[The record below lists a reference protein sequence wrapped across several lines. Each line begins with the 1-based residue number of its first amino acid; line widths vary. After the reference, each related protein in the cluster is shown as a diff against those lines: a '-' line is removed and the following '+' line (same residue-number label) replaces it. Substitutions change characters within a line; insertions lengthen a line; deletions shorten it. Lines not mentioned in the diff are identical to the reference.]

1 MLRTGPETGPHDDE
15 ETTVKYMLMIYNRPG
30 FLEELTEQERT
41 ALFGEVEAI
50 MTELSESGELVGGA
64 ALADP
69 SLTRTVAVR
78 DGRPAVTDGPF
89 LEAKEHFAG
98 YVSVDCDTEER
109 ALEIAA
115 RWPDVKYGG
124 YLEVRAIMQDSGTEM

>member
-1 MLRTGPETGPHDDE
+1 
-15 ETTVKYMLMIYNRPG
+15 MLMIYNRPG

-41 ALFGEVEAI
+41 ALFGEVAAI
-50 MTELSESGELVGGA
+50 MTELSESGELLGGA

-69 SLTRTVAVR
+69 SLTKTVAAR

-98 YVSVDCDTEER
+98 YVSVDCETEER

-115 RWPDVKYGG
+115 RWPDVQYGG
-124 YLEVRAIMQDSGTEM
+124 YMEVRALMQDSGTEM

>member
-1 MLRTGPETGPHDDE
+1 M
-15 ETTVKYMLMIYNRPG
+15 KYMLLIYNRPG
-30 FLEELTEQERT
+30 FLEELTEQEKT

-50 MTELSESGELVGGA
+50 MTELTESGELVGGA

-69 SLTRTVAVR
+69 SLTRTVVGR
-78 DGRPAVTDGPF
+78 DGTPAVTDGPF

-98 YVSVDCDTEER
+98 YVSVDCETQER
-109 ALEIAA
+109 AVEIAS

-124 YLEVRAIMQDSGTEM
+124 YMEVRAIMQDSGTEM